1 MTCEAYINAI
11 HKKAYQVG
19 SWGAVVLD
27 DGLIQHSL
35 KGISVANSYS
45 NVILQAAHDVTQ
57 QLQGKVSSLTIYTT
71 SGYLCERWE
80 DLASQDNPRI
90 KKDADLWR
98 YLLAQHEWVA
108 IRHKDGGTRGHSHEA
123 YEIARLHM
131 DESLGLKAGYHK
143 HEGNGSLWNPSA

>member
-19 SWGAVVLD
+19 AWGAVVLD

-35 KGISVANSYS
+35 KGISVASS
-45 NVILQAAHDVTQ
+45 FSSVILQAAHDITQ
-57 QLQGKVSSLTIYTT
+57 QLQGNVDHLTIHTT

-98 YLLAQHEWVA
+98 YLLDQQHWIELC
-108 IRHKDGGTRGHSHEA
+108 HQQGGTRGHFHEA
-123 YEIARLHM
+123 YEIAAQHM
-131 DESLGLKAGYHK
+131 DESLGLRVGYRK
-143 HEGNGSLWNPSA
+143 WEGSGSLWNPTA